1 MGRTRLKPGVVT
13 WLLLA
18 PCLIVLCSLFL
29 GGLLFGLAQSL
40 GLWSVVDVGGP
51 TLAFYG
57 ALLGNADITQSLG
70 LTLYVAAVSTLLAS
84 VASLALALL
93 LRQTFRGTRALRLL
107 VQLPLP
113 VPHLVAAIG
122 IALLLTQSGVLAR
135 LFHAAG
141 LIAAPEQFPT
151 LIYDRAAVG
160 IILTYVWKE
169 LPFMT
174 LVTLAALR
182 ASGEEAERIAR
193 NLGAR
198 PSQVLWHITL
208 PLIAPALLGAATI
221 VFAFT
226 FGAFE
231 VPLLLGQSYPRLL
244 AVEAY
249 ARYQDTDLAVRPA
262 ALALN
267 TLIALCTA
275 LAVPPYIWL
284 LRRSGWMAQ
293 DPTTETRPLPSAG

>member
-1 MGRTRLKPGVVT
+1 MAPRTRFNPTIIT

-18 PCLIVLCSLFL
+18 PCLMLLCSLFL
-29 GGLLFGLAQSL
+29 GGLLFGVAQSL

-51 TLAFYG
+51 TLAFYRVV
-57 ALLGNADITQSLG
+57 LGSDEFSQSLG
-70 LTLYVAAVSTLLAS
+70 LTLYVAAVSTLLATI
-84 VASLALALL
+84 ASFPLALL
-93 LRQTFRGTRALRLL
+93 LRQSFRGTRLLRLL

-122 IALLLTQSGVLAR
+122 IGLLLTQSGLLPR
-135 LFHAAG
+135 LLYAAG
-141 LIAAPEQFPT
+141 LITAPQQFPT
-151 LIYDRAAVG
+151 LVYDRGAVG

-169 LPFMT
+169 IPFIT

-182 ASGEEAERIAR
+182 ASGEEAERVAR
-193 NLGAR
+193 NLGAT
-198 PSQVLWHITL
+198 PLQVLWHVTL
-208 PLIAPALLGAATI
+208 PLVAPALLGAATI

-231 VPLLLGQSYPRLL
+231 VPLLLGQSYPRML

-249 ARYQDTDLAVRPA
+249 ARYQDTDLATRPT

-267 TLIALCTA
+267 TMIALCTA
-275 LAVPPYIWL
+275 LAVPPYLWL
-284 LRRSGWMAQ
+284 LRRSGGGAPGQ
-293 DPTTETRPLPSAG
+293 ALETR